1 MIVPWRV
8 FDVTCILDVDIDI
21 HQRPPLIGTR
31 KLVDENI
38 YMFIDCFANIPELA
52 WE

>member
-1 MIVPWRV
+1 MLVPWRV
-8 FDVTCILDVDIDI
+8 FDVTCVLDVDDI

-38 YMFIDCFANIPELA
+38 YIYVY
-52 WE
+52 